1 MGKVYKVTVEAEIV
15 GNPFCVDVLN
25 LLNDMEYFLYSKNDY
40 IVEVDKTILLLNEHG
55 ETFEIEEVNIEQG
68 KRFKIKSNIA
78 AEITLKE
85 QDINI
90 TDYLNC
96 QGFIPKELS
105 DRDFHII
112 ESNIISIEDF
122 EGKEE

>member
-78 AEITLKE
+78 AQITLKE